1 MAETLGLNGVVKMQA
16 SGTTV
21 ESMLHVTSFSIEE
34 TSETIDT
41 TSMGDTSREI
51 LATFKAFT
59 GTVDGYWDPTDP
71 VIGKGPADDPS
82 TVGTETDYYTP
93 DVTAGDKI
101 DFELYPSGTN
111 TNNAYYSG
119 SAIVTSIS
127 RSQSF
132 DGVTEYSI
140 TFEGTG
146 DLDYN
151 VAP

>member
-71 VIGKGPADDPS
+71 VIGKGPADDPD
-82 TVGTETDYYTP
+82 TAGTETDYYTP

-101 DFELYPSGTN
+101 DFELYPSGTAA
-111 TNNAYYSG
+111 TNAYYSG

-151 VAP
+151 VA